1 MSFIIIAI
9 GFLMLMTI
17 TSLRKSKENKTS
29 IMLRIFANYVQLI
42 GVALSFNIK
51 YPNTINQ
58 LMVPLQRIG
67 SVTQTLLSFD

>member
-1 MSFIIIAI
+1 MSFIFVAI